1 MVDEDG
7 SQQIEFDEF
16 LSIIK
21 GGNTS
26 VSNYLYSLFRKIKL
40 HHSKLN
46 LNNPH
51 LQVNQ
56 GHLHQIVVHQL
67 SNLRVQELF
76 SNFLRN

>member
-26 VSNYLYSLFRKIKL
+26 VSFFLYYYLEKL
-40 HHSKLN
+40 SST
-46 LNNPH
+46 
-51 LQVNQ
+51 
-56 GHLHQIVVHQL
+56 IA
-67 SNLRVQELF
+67 S
-76 SNFLRN
+76 

>member
-26 VSNYLYSLFRKIKL
+26 VSHFCIHYLEKL
-40 HHSKLN
+40 SST
-46 LNNPH
+46 
-51 LQVNQ
+51 
-56 GHLHQIVVHQL
+56 IV
-67 SNLRVQELF
+67 S
-76 SNFLRN
+76 